1 MPCLRQTWTTFIP
14 AAPTLL
20 FQNVLRFQHKLDRTG
35 YGCRHHNGMD
45 VSGMGWSRRYAI
57 VSYLRSSLWTVPLF
71 ALVVEQIGVR
81 FLTFIDQSL
90 QWVPTLEVTAA
101 EAGDALATIASL
113 TIAFV
118 VFTFGSML
126 VALQVASAQLT
137 PRIIATTLLRDNTI
151 RFTVGLFVF
160 TLLLA
165 VGTKAR
171 LHDPL
176 PLAMVTV
183 AIVAGIGSMAA
194 FLFLIDYTA
203 RLLRPTAICQ
213 RVAERGMAVIEAVYP
228 NPIEHPSIPRQ
239 RQPTPCQPARTV
251 VHEGR
256 SAVVL
261 ALNLKAL
268 SRLARDADG
277 VISFVPRV
285 GDFVAS
291 AEPLFRL
298 YGGTATLSD
307 STLRAQVAFG
317 PERTMEQDATF
328 AFRVIV
334 DVAIKALSQAIN
346 DPTTAVLALDQ
357 IHRLLRVVGRR
368 HLHDDAVYDD
378 QEALRLILP
387 TPNWDDFVDVAFSE
401 IRLYGASNFQVTRR
415 LYAIIED
422 LMNVLPETRQDAL
435 QRQLQ
440 VLNDTLERQHLLPEN
455 LTLARHPDRQGLG
468 GSSTPYEL
476 PQSRRANVRGD

>member
-1 MPCLRQTWTTFIP
+1 
-14 AAPTLL
+14 
-20 FQNVLRFQHKLDRTG
+20 
-35 YGCRHHNGMD
+35 
-45 VSGMGWSRRYAI
+45 MGWNRRYAI

-71 ALVVEQIGVR
+71 ALVAEQIGVR

-90 QWVPTLEVTAA
+90 QWVPALEVTAA
-101 EAGDALATIASL
+101 EAGDALATIQSL
-113 TIAFV
+113 TIAFL

-165 VGTKAR
+165 SGTKAR

-176 PLAMVTV
+176 PLVMVTV
-183 AIVAGIGSMAA
+183 AIVAGIGSTAA

-228 NPIEHPSIPRQ
+228 DAIKPPHVPRQ
-239 RQPTPCQPARTV
+239 RQPTPSQPARTV
-251 VHEGR
+251 VHKGR

-261 ALNLKAL
+261 AANLKAL
-268 SRLARDADG
+268 IRLARDVDG
-277 VISFVPRV
+277 VIDFVPRV

-291 AEPLFRL
+291 GEPLFRL

-317 PERTMEQDATF
+317 AERTIEQDATF
-328 AFRVIV
+328 AFRVIA
-334 DVAIKALSQAIN
+334 DVAVKALSQAIN
-346 DPTTAVLALDQ
+346 DPTTAVIALDQ
-357 IHRLLRVVGRR
+357 THRLLRVVGRR
-368 HLHDDAVYDD
+368 HLHDDALYDD
-378 QEALRLILP
+378 QGALRLILP
-387 TPNWDDFVDVAFSE
+387 TPNWDDFVDLVFSE

-415 LYAIIED
+415 LYAIIKD
-422 LMNVLPETRQDAL
+422 LMNALPETRQAAL
-435 QRQLQ
+435 HRQRR
-440 VLNDTLERQHLLPEN
+440 VLNDTLERLHLLPDD
-455 LTLARHPDRQGLG
+455 LTLAQYPDRQGLG
-468 GSSTPYEL
+468 GASTPYEL
-476 PQSRRANVRGD
+476 QQPASRPSEMTGHPRSSQEPAD